1 MSRLNAHDSLHHD
14 LECDVRY
21 PRCWLGWDDCFH
33 FSHFTPALY
42 SLLSMSQMYSRWSDT
57 APATFFSSSLCLLSG
72 PGQVLSPHLNKHSA
86 YIWWSNNWNI
96 STLLTE
102 FTETQLRLFW
112 LILLRTAALWL
123 LITGRSFLA
132 FRMTQSHRCRGS
144 QSLKALLTWCMVY
157 HVSLQSI
164 WNEGMFEHQ
173 SYVKLGRDV
182 QLMTSSFQLA
192 GCGRQRALCGLE
204 SVEPAGVLH

>member
-1 MSRLNAHDSLHHD
+1 MLTIVCITTWSVMCDTPGAGWAGMIVFTFHILLQRSILSSACHRCTADD
-14 LECDVRY
+14 L
-21 PRCWLGWDDCFH
+21 
-33 FSHFTPALY
+33 T
-42 SLLSMSQMYSRWSDT
+42 
-57 APATFFSSSLCLLSG
+57 PATFFSSSLCLLSG

-144 QSLKALLTWCMVY
+144 QSLKVLLTWCLVFD
-157 HVSLQSI
+157 VSLQSI
-164 WNEGMFEHQ
+164 WNEGMWWT
-173 SYVKLGRDV
+173 KLCQVG
-182 QLMTSSFQLA
+182 Q
-192 GCGRQRALCGLE
+192 GCSADD
-204 SVEPAGVLH
+204 

>member
-1 MSRLNAHDSLHHD
+1 MLTIVSITTWSVMCDTPGAGWAGMIVFTFHILLQRSILSSACHRCTADDLTPHRLPSSHLH
-14 LECDVRY
+14 CV
-21 PRCWLGWDDCFH
+21 
-33 FSHFTPALY
+33 Y
-42 SLLSMSQMYSRWSDT
+42 SQAR
-57 APATFFSSSLCLLSG
+57 
-72 PGQVLSPHLNKHSA
+72 GQVLSPHLNKHSA

-164 WNEGMFEHQ
+164 WNEGMWW
-173 SYVKLGRDV
+173 
-182 QLMTSSFQLA
+182 T
-192 GCGRQRALCGLE
+192 
-204 SVEPAGVLH
+204 